1 MASLDLRAFVRANLP
16 EPPARV
22 LEIGAGAGSLARALR
37 TAGYDVLAIDPEPKS
52 EDVRAVALAD
62 LDEPTGSFAAAVAVV
77 SLHHVD
83 PLEESCR
90 RLGELVEPGG
100 VLVVDEFD
108 AGSLDLGAAAWWLEQ
123 RAAIGETQPQTPEE
137 LVADHREHLHPLERI
152 LAALEPY
159 FELGEP
165 VRGAWLHRWNLGDSL
180 RAVEED
186 AIARGRLRAVG
197 ARLVGRRR
205 AGSAGAHEVAAG
217 HGDGL

>member
-1 MASLDLRAFVRANLP
+1 MASIELRAFVRANLP

-22 LEIGAGAGSLARALR
+22 LEVGAGAGRLARALR
-37 TAGYDVLAIDPEPKS
+37 AVGYDVLAIDPGSDS

-62 LDEPTGSFAAAVAVV
+62 LDEPAGSFAAAIAVV

-83 PLEESCR
+83 PLDESCR
-90 RLGELVEPGG
+90 KLGDVVEPRGT
-100 VLVVDEFD
+100 LVVDEFD
-108 AGSLDLGAAAWWLEQ
+108 AGAFDLGAAAWWLEQ
-123 RAAIGETQPQTPEE
+123 RRALGEEQPQTAEE

-152 LAALEPY
+152 VAALEPY

-180 RAVEED
+180 RAVEEEE
-186 AIARGRLRAVG
+186 IARGRLRAVG

-205 AGSAGAHEVAAG
+205 G
-217 HGDGL
+217 